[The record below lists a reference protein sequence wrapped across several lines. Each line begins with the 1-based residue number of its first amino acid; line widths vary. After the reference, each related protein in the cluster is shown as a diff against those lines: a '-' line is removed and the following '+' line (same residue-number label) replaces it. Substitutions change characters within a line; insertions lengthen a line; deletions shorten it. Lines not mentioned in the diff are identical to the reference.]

1 MKQHKSKISS
11 APEFEQLKSVL
22 IELGAKLQETRQEQ
36 GLSLDYIS
44 TKTHIRQSLLRAIE
58 EGRLEQLPEPVYVH
72 YFLREYANL
81 LGLDG
86 STFARPFPSESRFQ
100 FLSAARFSLPVLQLR
115 PIHLYLL
122 YIAIIFGSV
131 NGLSSF
137 IERSIGSSA
146 GYLVENAQPTSE
158 RVATAT
164 AASPVIASE
173 PPSPSIPSQPLEVA
187 DPATSPR
194 RPEPQPPTIATI
206 TPTQNA
212 SSEPVRVNV
221 SVSEAAWV
229 RVEADGETTF
239 EGTLTKGTKQTWVAN
254 QKLIILTGNAGG
266 VSVALN
272 EGEAEQLGE
281 NGAVEE
287 VIFTASRL

>member
-1 MKQHKSKISS
+1 MKQHKSQTSS
-11 APEFEQLKSVL
+11 APDFEYLKSVL
-22 IELGAKLQETRQEQ
+22 IELGAKLRETRQAQ

-44 TKTHIRQSLLRAIE
+44 TKTRIRQSLLRAIE
-58 EGRLEQLPEPVYVH
+58 EGKLERLPEPVYVH
-72 YFLREYANL
+72 YFLREYASL
-81 LGLDG
+81 LGFNG
-86 STFARPFPSESRFQ
+86 SDFARPFPSESRFQ
-100 FLSAARFSLPVLQLR
+100 FLSSARISWPVLQLR

-137 IERSIGSSA
+137 IERSLGSSA
-146 GYLVENAQPTSE
+146 GYLVENSQPAPET
-158 RVATAT
+158 
-164 AASPVIASE
+164 IAIA
-173 PPSPSIPSQPLEVA
+173 PPSPAVTPDSPPPSTPRQPLEVA
-187 DPATSPR
+187 DTATSPQ
-194 RPEPQPPTIATI
+194 RPKPTPPTIAAI
-206 TPTQNA
+206 APAQNGT
-212 SSEPVRVNV
+212 SQPVRVNV
-221 SVSEAAWV
+221 SVSEASWV

>member
-1 MKQHKSKISS
+1 MKQHKSKTSS
-11 APEFEQLKSVL
+11 APDFEYLKSVL
-22 IELGAKLQETRQEQ
+22 IELGAQLRERRQEQ

-44 TKTHIRQSLLRAIE
+44 TKTHIRQSLLKAIE
-58 EGRLEQLPEPVYVH
+58 EGKLERLPEPVYVH

-81 LGLDG
+81 LGFDG
-86 STFARPFPSESRFQ
+86 SAFARPFPSESRFQ
-100 FLSAARFSLPVLQLR
+100 FLSAARISLPVLQLR
-115 PIHLYLL
+115 PVHLYLL

-137 IERSIGSSA
+137 IERSIGASA
-146 GYLVENAQPTSE
+146 GYLVENAQPASE
-158 RVATAT
+158 KIATAPT
-164 AASPVIASE
+164 SPVISSAA
-173 PPSPSIPSQPLEVA
+173 PSPGTPQPLEVA
-187 DPATSPR
+187 DPARSPQ
-194 RPEPQPPTIATI
+194 RPEPQPPTIAAI
-206 TPTQNA
+206 APASNS

-221 SVSEAAWV
+221 SVSEASWV
-229 RVEADGETTF
+229 RVEADGETAF